1 LLSTKGIQMDQS
13 LLARR
18 AFLKTLGLMGAFG
31 LAANTG
37 AAAFAADLARM
48 PFANGVRALERFPQK
63 RALLLLRT
71 RPPLLETPMAIFND
85 GVFTPN
91 NAFYVRWH
99 LADIPTEINVDTYR
113 LRIFGHVQAPM
124 EIGLRDLLH
133 DFPPVEL
140 AAVNQCS
147 GNSRGFFSPRVP
159 GGEWGN
165 GAMGNALWTGL
176 RLRDLLAKARPRA
189 GAQFVRFNGLDKGT
203 QPNTPD
209 FLKSLSVDH
218 AMDGEVMIAYGMNHQ
233 ALPMLNG
240 FPLRLVVPGW
250 FATYWVK
257 ALTDIEVLDHPD
269 ENFWMKTAYLVPDTP
284 DANIAPGQTGVKMVP
299 INRMPPRSFITSLKD
314 SDTLRAGRP
323 ARIGGIAFGGDTGVA
338 KVLFSHDGGNQW
350 QDSRLEKDYGK
361 YSFRRFQAEFTPP
374 QTGTLRLM
382 VRAVNSNG
390 LAQPLRP
397 NWNAGGYARNVV
409 EQVQVRVA

>member
-1 LLSTKGIQMDQS
+1 MDQS

-165 GAMGNALWTGL
+165 
-176 RLRDLLAKARPRA
+176 
-189 GAQFVRFNGLDKGT
+189 
-203 QPNTPD
+203 
-209 FLKSLSVDH
+209 
-218 AMDGEVMIAYGMNHQ
+218 
-233 ALPMLNG
+233 
-240 FPLRLVVPGW
+240 
-250 FATYWVK
+250 
-257 ALTDIEVLDHPD
+257 
-269 ENFWMKTAYLVPDTP
+269 
-284 DANIAPGQTGVKMVP
+284 
-299 INRMPPRSFITSLKD
+299 
-314 SDTLRAGRP
+314 
-323 ARIGGIAFGGDTGVA
+323 
-338 KVLFSHDGGNQW
+338 
-350 QDSRLEKDYGK
+350 
-361 YSFRRFQAEFTPP
+361 
-374 QTGTLRLM
+374 
-382 VRAVNSNG
+382 
-390 LAQPLRP
+390 
-397 NWNAGGYARNVV
+397 
-409 EQVQVRVA
+409 